1 MGDTQLS
8 TALAFVS
15 ATKKIDLS
23 NSRGADAEAAEAKGA
38 DLQTNIALRKMQHK
52 QASVGKIPD
61 NALAEEEKIG
71 GAFYLPIQ
79 KELGKTWEAVINA
92 LQSMEDCDIN
102 LTEQDK
108 FNAYGLQYFHDTY
121 MLARTRLCK
130 VEGEEGNFLEI
141 HRLEGDGF
149 VFADQ
154 FKPSLVQ
161 KIGDCV
167 KDVKT
172 VEPIPSENSID
183 NSLNYL
189 DLSDEIIAGD
199 MIQHWLSTLKPKGG
213 VKYDQRAIYETMS
226 SLGWNCGDESNFKVL
241 EDYSDY
247 IVAPVLEILRHPE
260 TTHVPTAYFGALCID
275 KFVQADAVPESAK
288 TWNSVFMLVEA
299 MEKFCT
305 VQKDSKDKSIGN
317 AEFQVTQS
325 RLVFERLV
333 SILTKFAPSCTGDRP
348 NAFAKKVEKVLS
360 DLEKELLPGT
370 LDSLR
375 NVLNPSEEEEV
386 QAA

>member
-1 MGDTQLS
+1 MSGLDT
-8 TALAFVS
+8 AIAFHS
-15 ATKKIDLS
+15 ANKQTDLT
-23 NSRGADAEAAEAKGA
+23 NSRGAHAEAEESKGA
-38 DLQTNIALRKMQHK
+38 DLQKNKFFSKFQNK
-52 QASVGKIPD
+52 EASVGKIPD

-71 GAFYLPIQ
+71 GAFYLPVQ
-79 KELGKTWEAVINA
+79 KDLGETWEAVIDA

-102 LTEQDK
+102 LTEQEK
-108 FNAYGLQYFHDTY
+108 FNAYGLQYFHDTF

-130 VEGEEGNFLEI
+130 VEGEKGNFLEI

-167 KDVKT
+167 KDVET
-172 VEPIPSENSID
+172 VEPIPSENATD
-183 NSLNYL
+183 NFLNYL

-226 SLGWNCGDESNFKVL
+226 SLGWNCGEESNFKVL

-275 KFVQADAVPESAK
+275 KFVQGDAVPENVK

-305 VQKDSKDKSIGN
+305 VQKDSKEKSI
-317 AEFQVTQS
+317 ADFQVTQS
-325 RLVFERLV
+325 RQVLDRLV

-348 NAFAKKVEKVLS
+348 NAFAKKVETVLS
-360 DLEKELLPGT
+360 ALEKELLPET
-370 LDSLR
+370 LGSLR
-375 NVLNPSEEEEV
+375 NVLNPSEEEDV

>member
-1 MGDTQLS
+1 MSGLDT
-8 TALAFVS
+8 AIAFHS
-15 ATKKIDLS
+15 ANMKTSNTRGAETRSVAEDS
-23 NSRGADAEAAEAKGA
+23 NSA
-38 DLQTNIALRKMQHK
+38 DLQKNEFFSKFNNKEA
-52 QASVGKIPD
+52 AVGKIED
-61 NALAEEEKIG
+61 SELMEEEKIG
-71 GAFYLPIQ
+71 GAFYLPVK
-79 KELGKTWEAVINA
+79 KELGATWSAVINA

-102 LTEQDK
+102 LTEQEK
-108 FNAYGLQYFHDTY
+108 FNAYGLQYFHDTF

-167 KDVKT
+167 KDVET
-172 VEPIPSENSID
+172 VEPIPSENTMD

-213 VKYDQRAIYETMS
+213 VKYDHRAIYETMS
-226 SLGWNCGDESNFKVL
+226 SLGWNCGEENNFKVL
-241 EDYSDY
+241 EDYSDF
-247 IVAPVLEILRHPE
+247 IVPSVLEILRHPD

-275 KFVQADAVPESAK
+275 KFVQADAVPENVK

-305 VQKDSKDKSIGN
+305 VQKESKDKSI

-325 RLVFERLV
+325 RQVFDLLV
-333 SILTKFAPSCTGDRP
+333 SILTKFAPDCTGDKP
-348 NAFAKKVEKVLS
+348 NAFAKKVEDVLS
-360 DLEKELLPGT
+360 ALEKELLPES

>member
-1 MGDTQLS
+1 MSGLDT
-8 TALAFVS
+8 AIAFHS
-15 ATKKIDLS
+15 ANKQTDLT
-23 NSRGADAEAAEAKGA
+23 NSRGAHAEAEESKGA
-38 DLQTNIALRKMQHK
+38 DLQKNKFFSKFQK
-52 QASVGKIPD
+52 KEASVGKIPD

-71 GAFYLPIQ
+71 GAFYLPVQ
-79 KELGKTWEAVINA
+79 KDLGETWEAVIDA

-102 LTEQDK
+102 LTEQEK
-108 FNAYGLQYFHDTY
+108 FNAYGLQYFHDTF

-130 VEGEEGNFLEI
+130 VEGEKGNFLEI

-167 KDVKT
+167 KDVET
-172 VEPIPSENSID
+172 VEPIPSENATD
-183 NSLNYL
+183 NFLNYL

-226 SLGWNCGDESNFKVL
+226 SLGWNCGEESNFKVL
-241 EDYSDY
+241 ENYSDY

-275 KFVQADAVPESAK
+275 KFVQGDAVPENVK

-305 VQKDSKDKSIGN
+305 VQKDSKEKSI
-317 AEFQVTQS
+317 ADFQVTQS
-325 RLVFERLV
+325 RQVLDCLV

-348 NAFAKKVEKVLS
+348 NAFAKKVETVLS
-360 DLEKELLPGT
+360 ALEKELLPET
-370 LDSLR
+370 LGSLR
-375 NVLNPSEEEEV
+375 NVLNPSEEEDV

>member
-1 MGDTQLS
+1 MSGLDT
-8 TALAFVS
+8 AIAFHS
-15 ATKKIDLS
+15 ANKQTDLT
-23 NSRGADAEAAEAKGA
+23 NSRGALSSAVEAEESKGA
-38 DLQTNIALRKMQHK
+38 DLQKNKFFSKFQK
-52 QASVGKIPD
+52 KEASVGKIAD

-71 GAFYLPIQ
+71 GAFYLPVQ
-79 KELGKTWEAVINA
+79 KDLSETWEAVIDA
-92 LQSMEDCDIN
+92 LQSMGDCDIN
-102 LTEQDK
+102 LSEQEK
-108 FNAYGLQYFHDTY
+108 FNAYSLQYFHDTF

-130 VEGEEGNFLEI
+130 VEGEKGNFLEI
-141 HRLEGDGF
+141 LRLEGDGF

-167 KDVKT
+167 KDVQT
-172 VEPIPSENSID
+172 VQPIPSENATD
-183 NSLNYL
+183 NFLNYL

-213 VKYDQRAIYETMS
+213 LKYDQRAIYETMS
-226 SLGWNCGDESNFKVL
+226 SLGWNCGEESNFKAL
-241 EDYSDY
+241 QDYSDY

-275 KFVQADAVPESAK
+275 KFVQGDAVPENVK

-305 VQKDSKDKSIGN
+305 VQKDSKDKSI

-325 RLVFERLV
+325 RQVLDRLV

-348 NAFAKKVEKVLS
+348 NAFAKKVETVLS
-360 DLEKELLPGT
+360 ALEKELLPGT

>member
-1 MGDTQLS
+1 MSNQLDT
-8 TALAFVS
+8 AFS
-15 ATKKIDLS
+15 FQMA
-23 NSRGADAEAAEAKGA
+23 NSQSELENDRGAETEAVVSKNEGDLKKNQFFSKFQKKEAMA
-38 DLQTNIALRKMQHK
+38 
-52 QASVGKIPD
+52 GKIPE
-61 NALAEEEKIG
+61 NALAEEEKLG
-71 GAFYLPIQ
+71 GAFYLPVQ
-79 KELGKTWEAVINA
+79 KDLGETWQAVMDA
-92 LQSMEDCDIN
+92 LESMEDCDIN
-102 LTEQDK
+102 LTEQEK
-108 FNAYGLQYFHDTY
+108 FNAYGLQYFHDTF

-167 KDVKT
+167 KDVET
-172 VEPIPSENSID
+172 VEPIPSENAMD

-226 SLGWNCGDESNFKVL
+226 SLGWNCGEENNFKVL
-241 EDYSDY
+241 EEYSDY
-247 IVAPVLEILRHPE
+247 IVSPVLEILRHPE
-260 TTHVPTAYFGALCID
+260 TIHVPTAYFGALCID
-275 KFVQADAVPESAK
+275 KFVQADAVPENVK

-299 MEKFCT
+299 MQKFCT
-305 VQKDSKDKSIGN
+305 VQKESKDKSI

-325 RLVFERLV
+325 RQVFDLLV
-333 SILTKFAPSCTGDRP
+333 SILTKFAPSCTGDKP
-348 NAFAKKVEKVLS
+348 NAFAKKVEEVLS
-360 DLEKELLPGT
+360 ALEKELLPES